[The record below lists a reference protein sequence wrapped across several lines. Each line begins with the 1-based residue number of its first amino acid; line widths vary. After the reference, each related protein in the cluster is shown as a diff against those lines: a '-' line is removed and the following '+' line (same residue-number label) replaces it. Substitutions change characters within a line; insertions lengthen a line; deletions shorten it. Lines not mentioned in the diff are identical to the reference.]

1 LITRDR
7 ATVLLAAF
15 AASGIFLPSAVA
27 AQSAQTGVVIDN
39 VAPPEPPAQ
48 LTAAATV
55 PDPLAPLDKPD
66 PEPGEPSEAMVKVM
80 NWVLATHDNGDVP
93 YMIIDKVGAEVF
105 VFDAAGQFMGKTPAL
120 VGSARGDDSAPG
132 VGDRELSNIP
142 KEDRTTPAG
151 RFVAKFGH
159 AYGGKKVLWVDY
171 ATSISMHPVITANKK
186 ERREQRLASP
196 TTKDN
201 RITYGCIN
209 VPTGFYKNVVSPL
222 FTGTNGIV
230 YILPDTQPLNAI
242 FLALR

>member
-1 LITRDR
+1 LTTRDR
-7 ATVLLAAF
+7 ATVLLAAI
-15 AASGIFLPSAVA
+15 AATSLFRPSPAG
-27 AQSAQTGVVIDN
+27 AQPAQTGVVVDAITPSN
-39 VAPPEPPAQ
+39 APAQ
-48 LTAAATV
+48 MTAASAV
-55 PDPLAPLDKPD
+55 PDPLAPLDAPE
-66 PEPGEPSEAMVKVM
+66 PEPGEPSEAMIRIM
-80 NWVLATHDNGDVP
+80 NWVIATHDNGDVP

-120 VGSARGDDSAPG
+120 VGSAKGDDSAPG

-142 KEDRTTPAG
+142 PEDRTTPAG

-171 ATSISMHPVITANKK
+171 ATSISLHPVITANKK

-196 TTKDN
+196 TPGDN

-209 VPTGFYKNVVSPL
+209 VPAGFYKNVVSPL
-222 FTGTNGIV
+222 FTGTNGVV

>member
-7 ATVLLAAF
+7 ANVLLAAF
-15 AASGIFLPSAVA
+15 AALGILSSAAVA
-27 AQSAQTGVVIDN
+27 QPAQTGVVIDA
-39 VAPPEPPAQ
+39 VTPPDSPAQ
-48 LTAAATV
+48 MTAASV
-55 PDPLAPLDKPD
+55 PDPLAPLEGPE
-66 PEPGEPSEAMVKVM
+66 PEPGEPSGETVKVM
-80 NWVLATHDNGDVP
+80 NWFIATHDNGDVP
-93 YMIIDKVGAEVF
+93 FMIIDKVGAEVF
-105 VFDAAGQFMGKTPAL
+105 VFDAVGQFMGKTPAL
-120 VGSARGDDSAPG
+120 VGSAKGDDSAPG

-142 KEDRTTPAG
+142 PADRTTPAG

-171 ATSISMHPVITANKK
+171 ATSISLHPVITANKK

-209 VPTGFYKNVVSPL
+209 VPTDFYKNVVSPL
-222 FTGTNGIV
+222 FTGTSGIV
-230 YILPDTQPLNAI
+230 YILPDTEPLNEI